1 MIGHDDNMISH
12 LRVRH
17 CVADGTKGGLAL
29 TPVAIA
35 RAVGR
40 GGGDKG
46 HINDAFPA
54 RQGRR
59 AAAVTSENDL
69 SLKQSF

>member
-1 MIGHDDNMISH
+1 MIGHDDNMIGH

-17 CVADGTKGGLAL
+17 RVADGTKGGLAFP
-29 TPVAIA
+29 TIAIA

-40 GGGDKG
+40 GGGDKS
-46 HINDAFPA
+46 HINDAFPP

-59 AAAVTSENDL
+59 ASAVTSENDL
-69 SLKQSF
+69 AFKQSL